1 MTRTRAR
8 CVQAA
13 LVVAT
18 LWSASC
24 STSINRILADPSHY
38 RDREVSVSGRVED
51 SFSILD
57 RGAYRITDG
66 SGSLWVVSDR
76 GVPRDG
82 ARVSVKGMIREGFN
96 LGPLAGRIGRGVG
109 NGIVLVETS
118 HHAKY

>member
-1 MTRTRAR
+1 MTRTRGR
-8 CVQAA
+8 LVQAA
-13 LVVAT
+13 LVAAT

-24 STSINRILADPSHY
+24 STSINHILADPSHY

-82 ARVSVKGMIREGFN
+82 AHVSVRGMIREGFN

-109 NGIVLVETS
+109 SGIVLVESS
-118 HHAKY
+118 HRAKY